1 MNIVYDARVTKW
13 LRKFERQ
20 NKLIQAVLMIGMF
33 AFALNIPTP
42 VVVQKDLEVA
52 FPCQNRPCGCENAQ
66 QCWDSCCCFSD
77 AEKLVWAQANQITPP
92 DWFLERIADEQLI
105 ARLQAKTDK
114 PTAAAAQKKSSC
126 CCGCKPDQSSSLPSK
141 KTIAVRTTI
150 QQVLGCQGKQ
160 EFLKKQIVC
169 ILVPAEKPVAF
180 PYWQSLPMISES
192 GSSLAIA
199 PPTPP
204 S

>member
-1 MNIVYDARVTKW
+1 
-13 LRKFERQ
+13 
-20 NKLIQAVLMIGMF
+20 MIGMF

-42 VVVQKDLEVA
+42 VVVQKDVEVS

-66 QCWDSCCCFSD
+66 QCWDACCCFSD
-77 AEKLVWAQANQITPP
+77 AEKLAWAQANHVTPP
-92 DWFLERIADEQLI
+92 DWFLDRIADQQLI
-105 ARLQAKTDK
+105 AKLKGNSKPPSATPAAKKT
-114 PTAAAAQKKSSC
+114 TC
-126 CCGCKPDQSSSLPSK
+126 CCCCKQGEVNSPVNKQPRLPSK
-141 KTIAVRTTI
+141 KKIAVRTTI
-150 QQVLGCQGKQ
+150 QQILGCQGRQ

-169 ILVPAEKPVAF
+169 ILVPADRPDAV
-180 PYWQSLPMISES
+180 PYRQTLPMISES